1 MGVPQMKKICKL
13 CGKEFETSRPQQTV
27 CKDTHYRKCVVCGK
41 EFVLKYPPYTTK
53 TCSKKCAFEY
63 SRISGTMAAGR
74 EKSKQTCLERY
85 GVEHPM
91 QNSKLLLERTERF
104 KQKYGVENP
113 NQVPEIQ
120 NRIKETNI
128 AKYGVENV
136 SKSEEVKNKIRQHFI
151 DTYGVD
157 NPMKIEEIQAKQQE
171 STKRTTGY
179 EFAQQSP
186 TIQEKTK
193 QTSREKYGSDYTI
206 SSNRTKSALHN
217 YCKNLGVD
225 YLTQSP
231 EIMEKIRKTCLE
243 RYGVP
248 YNCMRKEC
256 RTSYRT
262 ISKYNQAFV
271 KHLSE
276 IGLAAELEFNLGRY
290 SYDFRIERTL
300 IELDPSI
307 THNSYMSIFNKESS
321 GLDKNY
327 HLEKSTLAKENGY
340 RCIHVFDWDD
350 WDKVIQ
356 LLTPSTTLYA
366 RNLEIREVGKVH
378 CDEFEKLYHLQGT
391 CKGQAVRLGL
401 YQGEELVQI
410 MTFGDPRYTRKYSWE
425 LLRLCTKP
433 KYKVVGGAEKLFKY
447 FIRNYN
453 PESIIS
459 YCDLSKFSGDVYT
472 RLGMILDHISP
483 PAKNWSFKNKRITD
497 NLLRSRG
504 YDQIFK
510 TSYGKGTSNEEL
522 MLQNSWLPVYDCG
535 QAVFVWKK

>member
-1 MGVPQMKKICKL
+1 MKEPRFLICEICGKQFEAKWPYNQKTCNDSKCRAAHTRNVANNKTKICKL
-13 CGKEFETSRPQQTV
+13 CGKEFIPNSPRQKYCAGP
-27 CKDTHYRKCVVCGK
+27 HYKACEVCGK
-41 EFVLKYPPYTTK
+41 QFLYNPTNPNTRTCGSKECKQAIRIQTNIERFGSDNVMKTEFGKERLKASNQEKYEKDWVTEVPEVKTK
-53 TCSKKCAFEY
+53 MQDTIHRKYGNGTVCDPAVRARFEQTMLERHGGKY
-63 SRISGTMAAGR
+63 SMNSPELRSRIVATM
-74 EKSKQTCLERY
+74 E
-85 GVEHPM
+85 
-91 QNSKLLLERTERF
+91 
-104 KQKYGVENP
+104 
-113 NQVPEIQ
+113 
-120 NRIKETNI
+120 
-128 AKYGVENV
+128 
-136 SKSEEVKNKIRQHFI
+136 
-151 DTYGVD
+151 
-157 NPMKIEEIQAKQQE
+157 
-171 STKRTTGY
+171 
-179 EFAQQSP
+179 
-186 TIQEKTK
+186 
-193 QTSREKYGSDYTI
+193 
-206 SSNRTKSALHN
+206 
-217 YCKNLGVD
+217 
-225 YLTQSP
+225 
-231 EIMEKIRKTCLE
+231 E

-248 YNCMRKEC
+248 YYCMTEDYQNHQKWL
-256 RTSYRT
+256 
-262 ISKYNQAFV
+262 ISKTNV
-271 KHLSE
+271 KFHEALLSAGVE
-276 IGLAAELEFNLGRY
+276 NKLEKRIKNRQ
-290 SYDFRIERTL
+290 YDIAIESSRIL
-300 IELDPSI
+300 IEIDPTI

-410 MTFGDPRYTRKYSWE
+410 MTFGDPRYTKKYSWE

-433 KYKVVGGAEKLFKY
+433 EYKIVGGAEKLFKY
-447 FIRNYN
+447 FIRTYN